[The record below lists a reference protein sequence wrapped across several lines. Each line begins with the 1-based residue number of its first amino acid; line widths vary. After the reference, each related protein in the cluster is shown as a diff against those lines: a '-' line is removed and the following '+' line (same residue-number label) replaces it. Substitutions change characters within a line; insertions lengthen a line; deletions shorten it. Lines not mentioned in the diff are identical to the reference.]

1 MPKEPHRGGLK
12 TGSRTLGPM
21 SIRVIIADDHALL
34 RDGTRQLLQREPDID
49 VVGEAADGAAAV
61 ALVDETRPDVAI
73 LDIGMPELNGIEA
86 TRRIK
91 ASCPEVAVLV
101 LTIHDE
107 DAYVFAILEAG
118 AAGYLL
124 KNVRGDEVVEAVR
137 AVASGESVLHP
148 MITRKVLGH
157 FRGEQPEAVGPAGL
171 TGRELDVL
179 KFAATGRSN
188 KEIGTELGLS
198 PRTVQVHL
206 SAVLAKFG
214 VASRTEAVVEGL
226 RQGHLHLD
234 ELS

>member
-1 MPKEPHRGGLK
+1 
-12 TGSRTLGPM
+12 M

-34 RDGTRQLLQREPDID
+34 RDGTRELLQREADID

-61 ALVDETRPDVAI
+61 ALVDETRPDIAI
-73 LDIGMPELNGIEA
+73 LDIGMPVLNGIEA

-91 ASCPEVAVLV
+91 AACPEVAVLV
-101 LTIHDE
+101 LTVHDE

-148 MITRKVLGH
+148 MITQKVLEH
-157 FRGEQPEAVGPAGL
+157 FRGDQQPEALSPVGL
-171 TGRELDVL
+171 TERELEVL
-179 KFAATGRSN
+179 RLAATGRSN
-188 KEIGTELGLS
+188 KEIATELALS